1 MENTPAKVPQTVVGF
16 FQRDD
21 VKNKFTEILG
31 KRGNAYCSSVLT
43 LVNQSDKLKA
53 CKPESV
59 YMCALMAATLDLSI
73 NPSIGSAYII
83 PYNGVATFQI
93 GYKGIIQLAQ
103 RSGVFKTIDAKPV
116 FEGQIIQDDETFGGN
131 KIQWSAKTSDKII
144 GYAGYFS
151 LLNGFEKISYMSLA
165 DIEAHGRKFSKTYNS
180 GPWKTDFE
188 AMAMKTVLKLLLGK
202 YAPLSVE
209 MQMAQI
215 ADQSTI
221 KNVDTLEVDYVDEG
235 PEQITLEMI
244 KEMYVEK
251 AGKLDEKET
260 ENIGRIINSK
270 EEASYRKVY
279 NLLIKL

>member
-221 KNVDTLEVDYVDEG
+221 KDVDTLEVDYVDEG
-235 PEQITLEMI
+235 NAVITVDELRELYQAKSSKLTDKEQIEATRIMNDCE
-244 KEMYVEK
+244 ESSYV
-251 AGKLDEKET
+251 KLHK
-260 ENIGRIINSK
+260 
-270 EEASYRKVY
+270 
-279 NLLIKL
+279 LLTK

>member
-235 PEQITLEMI
+235 NAVITVDELRELYQAKSSKLTDKEQIEATRIMNDCE
-244 KEMYVEK
+244 ESSYV
-251 AGKLDEKET
+251 KLHK
-260 ENIGRIINSK
+260 
-270 EEASYRKVY
+270 
-279 NLLIKL
+279 LLTK